1 MKRTLIFSAII
12 TVFFFEFI
20 LAQDDIQIGSPN
32 AARTTTGA
40 LYDYSDP
47 SAVNIKVQL
56 WGYVKLPGYY
66 IVPAGTSLNE
76 LMSLGGG
83 PTEDASLDEIRIIK
97 IREGSQTIML
107 KYDYNDLMWEDNIN
121 KQINFIRLDAG
132 DVVVVP
138 GEPRYFVRED
148 IAFYLG
154 VLTALASIT
163 ALILSIISI
172 NNL

>member
-1 MKRTLIFSAII
+1 MKRAII
-12 TVFFFEFI
+12 LTSILTVFFFEFI
-20 LAQDDIQIGSPN
+20 YAQDDIQIGSPN
-32 AARTTTGA
+32 ANRTTTGA

-47 SAVNIKVQL
+47 NAVNIKVQL
-56 WGYVKLPGYY
+56 WGYIKFSGYF

-76 LMSLGGG
+76 LLSLAGG
-83 PTEDASLDEIRIIK
+83 PTEDATLTDIRVVK
-97 IREGSQTIML
+97 MREGSQTTML
-107 KYDYNDLMWEDNIN
+107 KYDYNDLVWEQNIN
-121 KQINFIRLDAG
+121 KQINYIRLDAG
-132 DVVVVP
+132 DIVVIP